1 VCRNYHDKQAP
12 VGRHKTRVGERA
24 ASGHGLPPGVILSEY
39 RAQHL
44 DYVVCAEGISF
55 QSGPRGL
62 RRRVKRTLLFA
73 WNDIASLDLEAA
85 DSAAAEGGDAANSIL
100 RVRTKSGRT
109 QPLRLSASVAQ
120 ARDILYP

>member
-1 VCRNYHDKQAP
+1 
-12 VGRHKTRVGERA
+12 VGRDKTRVGQQA
-24 ASGHGLPPGVILSEY
+24 ASGHGLPAGVILSEY

-62 RRRVKRTLLFA
+62 RRRAKRTLLFA

-85 DSAAAEGGDAANSIL
+85 DSSSEGGDAANSIL

-120 ARDILYP
+120 ARDILYPHWPVPG